1 MKQKGK
7 EVFKATN
14 GVDSAGVGKS
24 GMGMVASDVVEELF
38 KVLENEEKDE

>member
-14 GVDSAGVGKS
+14 GVDSAGVDKS
-24 GMGMVASDVVEELF
+24 GMGMVASDVVEELLN
-38 KVLENEEKDE
+38 VLENEEKDE